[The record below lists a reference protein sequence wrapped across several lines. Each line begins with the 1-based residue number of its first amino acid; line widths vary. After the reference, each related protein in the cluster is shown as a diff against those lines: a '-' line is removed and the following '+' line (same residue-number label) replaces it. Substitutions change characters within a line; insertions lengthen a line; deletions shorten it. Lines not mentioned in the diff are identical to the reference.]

1 MLWFPKNKRT
11 WLETFFIN
19 LLKAGPVPK
28 HVALIMDG
36 NRRYASKQGLE
47 KTEGHACGFNKL
59 AETLGWCLDLGIV
72 EVTLYAFS
80 IENFKRSEQEVNG
93 LMELA
98 REKFRKLLEEKDK
111 IDEYGVCIRVF
122 GNLSLLPKDIQQIL
136 AKVVLYSQK
145 NNRLHL
151 NLCMAYT
158 ARQEICTAIQALA
171 EGVKDELLIPSDITE
186 KLMERCL
193 FTRHSTDPDL
203 LIRTSGEVR
212 LSDFLLWQSELS
224 VLAFLQVL
232 WPEFS
237 IWHFFTAVLYY
248 QHNYDAI
255 QKAKKYAAEVKNEE
269 EIEQFLLMVAGET
282 SSSCPVQRQ
291 STEVPQKDNQL
302 LWEEREERIKNF
314 LERLE
319 SKHLECLEHMRS
331 GLCKQ
336 IPFSTFNM
344 V

>member
-11 WLETFFIN
+11 WLEIFCIHM
-19 LLKAGPVPK
+19 LKAGPIPK

-80 IENFKRSEQEVNG
+80 IENFKRSEEEVNG

-98 REKFRKLLEEKDK
+98 RDKFRKLLEEK
-111 IDEYGVCIRVF
+111 
-122 GNLSLLPKDIQQIL
+122 
-136 AKVVLYSQK
+136 
-145 NNRLHL
+145 LHL

-158 ARQEICTAIQALA
+158 GRQEICTAIQALA
-171 EGVKDELLIPSDITE
+171 EGVKDKLLIPSDITE
-186 KLMERCL
+186 KLMARCL
-193 FTRHSTDPDL
+193 FTHHSTDPDL

-224 VLAFLQVL
+224 VLAFLHVL

-248 QHNYDAI
+248 QHNYEAI
-255 QKAKKYAAEVKNEE
+255 QKAKKYVTEVQNEE
-269 EIEQFLLMVAGET
+269 EIEQFLLMVAEE
-282 SSSCPVQRQ
+282 SSNSYPFQ
-291 STEVPQKDNQL
+291 SQSIEVPQKENQL
-302 LWEEREERIKNF
+302 LWEEREERIKKF
-314 LERLE
+314 TERLE
-319 SKHLECLEHMRS
+319 SKQIECLEHMRS

-336 IPFSTFNM
+336 IKFSTFN
-344 V
+344 VV